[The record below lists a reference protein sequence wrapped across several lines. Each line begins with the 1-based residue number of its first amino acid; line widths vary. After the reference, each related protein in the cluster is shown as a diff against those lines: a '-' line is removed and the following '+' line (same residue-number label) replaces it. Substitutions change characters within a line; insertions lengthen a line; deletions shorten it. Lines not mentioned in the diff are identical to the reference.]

1 MEDYKYC
8 EECLKNDIWKPAEL
22 HHIILKSKA
31 KYMSN
36 IKINFKYLCPEH
48 HRLGKNSPHMNR
60 EVDLRYKLQLQ
71 KDMFSLFEDKEYWT
85 EREIRDKL
93 QTTNSEAKKITKKLL
108 LHKEGYK
115 ALDIVIRL
123 MGGMLYVK

>member
-1 MEDYKYC
+1 MEEYKYC
-8 EECLKNDIWKPAEL
+8 EECLKNDIWKSAEL

-48 HRLGKNSPHMNR
+48 HRLGKDSPHMNR
-60 EVDLRYKLQLQ
+60 QVDLKYKLQLQ

-93 QTTNSEAKKITKKLL
+93 ECTSSEVKKITKKLKL
-108 LHKEGYK
+108 YKEGYDK
-115 ALDIVIRL
+115 IQLIHRL
-123 MGGMLYVK
+123 MGDMLYAK